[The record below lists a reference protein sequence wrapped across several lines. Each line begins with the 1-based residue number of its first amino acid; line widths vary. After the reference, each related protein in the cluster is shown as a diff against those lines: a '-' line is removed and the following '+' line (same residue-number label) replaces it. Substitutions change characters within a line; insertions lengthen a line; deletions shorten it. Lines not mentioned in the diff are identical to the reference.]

1 VDEAVFDELPNDA
14 GHFVAIEFN
23 DNALNLDFLHSF
35 VLSTTSTTLPSPV

>member
-1 VDEAVFDELPNDA
+1 VDQAFLNELPNDA

-23 DNALNLDFLHSF
+23 DNALNLDFFHSF